1 LLVPLSTG
9 RKILVFLL
17 GTLIL
22 GAALAPVL
30 FWCSQPLFEIPVL
43 SSLKDTDFSRFFERA
58 VLVAAVILAFPAM
71 RWIGVREFHD
81 LKISW
86 AWRRSWQLPAG
97 FLVAAIVIALWGW
110 FAMKVGLAEFKVR
123 PLWNLIPNL
132 LLTSLSVAVIEELLF
147 RGVILGLI
155 RQTTPTWVSATFVS
169 AIFAI
174 VHPLRP
180 GVTGTE
186 SVNWHSGFDLLLQ
199 TVQHLGEPLELVSGF
214 LTIFVLGLIL
224 AHATIKTGALWLP
237 IGVHAGV
244 VFTKMSFNKLTHH
257 LADLQPWFGPD
268 LTTGCGA
275 IAILLLLWLLVWL
288 LFPRASGPQ
297 HSLPNGG

>member
-1 LLVPLSTG
+1 MG
-9 RKILVFLL
+9 R
-17 GTLIL
+17 
-22 GAALAPVL
+22 
-30 FWCSQPLFEIPVL
+30 
-43 SSLKDTDFSRFFERA
+43 
-58 VLVAAVILAFPAM
+58 
-71 RWIGVREFHD
+71 VRDEG
-81 LKISW
+81 
-86 AWRRSWQLPAG
+86 R
-97 FLVAAIVIALWGW
+97 
-110 FAMKVGLAEFKVR
+110 LAEFKVR
-123 PLWNLIPNL
+123 PPWNLIPNL

-155 RQTTPTWVSATFVS
+155 RQTTPTWVGATFVS

-180 GVTGTE
+180 GVTGAE

-199 TVQHLGEPLELVSGF
+199 TVQHMGEPLELVSGF
-214 LTIFVLGLIL
+214 LTIFVFR
-224 AHATIKTGALWLP
+224 AHAGAATIKTGALWLP

-275 IAILLLLWLLVWL
+275 IAILLLLWLMVWL
-288 LFPRASGPQ
+288 LFPRASRPQ